1 MPYGKVAIVT
11 VTSVTLCN
19 KFPTCTAR
27 IAQKPPN
34 LLEIHYGCALNKVC
48 WDDHV
53 KSMVQK
59 LVHLST
65 AVQTRTA
72 SPEMSSD
79 VIASFLWDTEANATS
94 VQKQLYP
101 LG

>member
-1 MPYGKVAIVT
+1 MPYGKEAIAT
-11 VTSVTLCN
+11 ITPVTLC
-19 KFPTCTAR
+19 KMFPTYTVR
-27 IAQKPPN
+27 IAQKLHN

-59 LVHLST
+59 PVHLST
-65 AVQTRTA
+65 AVQTKTA

-79 VIASFLWDTEANATS
+79 VIASFPWDTEINATS
-94 VQKQLYP
+94 VQKQLCSP
-101 LG
+101 G